1 MVTAPFFLWHSGEN
15 IPCAFCGLYLSL
27 ATMSH
32 PRHILSPVPKE
43 CSKVL
48 GFLFG
53 GGRLR
58 RQLLFLDHQRAWAL
72 WIHPHNPRK
81 LNLLSRA
88 LDLAGR
94 GVVTAQAGLW
104 RLRCLI
110 CQPTGHLLYIEKFE
124 HQWVGQLHVVLTHSL
139 MTHSRGASLTS
150 ISLSIALPHGEE
162 SPLALWT
169 GKY

>member
-1 MVTAPFFLWHSGEN
+1 MDMTEHTRSGREVQTGVHEG
-15 IPCAFCGLYLSL
+15 IAVHRDQEGAFCGLYLSL

-72 WIHPHNPRK
+72 
-81 LNLLSRA
+81 
-88 LDLAGR
+88 
-94 GVVTAQAGLW
+94 
-104 RLRCLI
+104 
-110 CQPTGHLLYIEKFE
+110 
-124 HQWVGQLHVVLTHSL
+124 
-139 MTHSRGASLTS
+139 
-150 ISLSIALPHGEE
+150 
-162 SPLALWT
+162 
-169 GKY
+169 